1 MAKASDIE
9 AKYVQENYKQIM
21 DLICHYE
28 GHLEKLYSI
37 YAQYKENDV
46 LKKVVGSNIEM
57 YTKMV
62 ADLSTMLSVVVS
74 RNLGLTE

>member
-1 MAKASDIE
+1 MPKASDAE
-9 AKYVQENYKQIM
+9 AKWVNENYKQIM

-28 GHLEKLYSI
+28 SHLEKLYSI

-46 LKKVVGSNIEM
+46 LKKVVISNIET

-62 ADLSTMLSVVVS
+62 QDLSTMLSVVVS
-74 RNLGLTE
+74 RNLGLSE